1 MVLIKH
7 SIQPVGTPGLGLPP
21 SHRATDVAGKREVF
35 RPKPLPLQ
43 VVGGSREMLSDD
55 VNLQTEEE
63 KTVMV
68 QTIPAA

>member
-43 VVGGSREMLSDD
+43 VVGSSQMLQI
-55 VNLQTEEE
+55 VITEGENPM
-63 KTVMV
+63 K
-68 QTIPAA
+68 QFLP